1 MCYFCVDVH
10 VPRAI
15 TSELSGH
22 AKHRVSPARN
32 SEVPPLDGIIP
43 AIRVVP
49 LSKGISEGILIRD
62 AKQEAALEIT
72 LIYREVTID
81 LT

>member
-1 MCYFCVDVH
+1 MCYFYVDVH

-15 TSELSGH
+15 SSELTGH
-22 AKHRVSPARN
+22 AKHKVSPARN
-32 SEVPPLDGIIP
+32 SAAPPLDGIIP
-43 AIRVVP
+43 AVRVVP

-72 LIYREVTID
+72 PIYREVTMD